1 MARRWA
7 WAVPGLPAAGRAVHA
22 SMLWPPP
29 LLLRQYCDC
38 CPVHLVHFVPPTA
51 VAFRIY
57 DIWGNNR
64 IERSELKRFL
74 VALMADNP
82 DVDLDEQALD
92 DIVDQVCVGVWGW
105 LRPASVLLSLL
116 PMRAQLCPLTCPL
129 PVCLP
134 ACLPRLQTFKEMD
147 LTKDGVINPEEWMAL
162 VHRNPGGAGVLG
174 VCGVVR
180 CVCWG

>member
-1 MARRWA
+1 
-7 WAVPGLPAAGRAVHA
+7 
-22 SMLWPPP
+22 MLWPPP

-57 DIWGNNR
+57 DIGGNNR

-116 PMRAQLCPLTCPL
+116 PMRAQLCPLICPL

-134 ACLPRLQTFKEMD
+134 ACLPTTPADLQG
-147 LTKDGVINPEEWMAL
+147 DGPDQGWSDQPRGVDGPGAPQPRWGGCAGC
-162 VHRNPGGAGVLG
+162 VWGGAVCVLG
-174 VCGVVR
+174 VAAYYLSE
-180 CVCWG
+180 